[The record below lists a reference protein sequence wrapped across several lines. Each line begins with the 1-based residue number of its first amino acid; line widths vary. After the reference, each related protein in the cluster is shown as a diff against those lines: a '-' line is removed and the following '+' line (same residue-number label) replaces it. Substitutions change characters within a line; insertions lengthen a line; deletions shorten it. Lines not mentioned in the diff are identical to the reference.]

1 MMMVPVMLLLSVEP
15 TIDTDLEPFF
25 AKLCLPTG
33 IYFKGVWSSSRMRKD
48 STLCSSAI
56 VTNIMKI
63 HKLSFVF
70 SSLSISTFPVVYMR
84 LTMPICLNKLL
95 AHEDESK

>member
-33 IYFKGVWSSSRMRKD
+33 IYFKGVWSSLRMRKD

-56 VTNIMKI
+56 VINVMKI

-70 SSLSISTFPVVYMR
+70 SSLRYFNFPG
-84 LTMPICLNKLL
+84 CLHSLYN
-95 AHEDESK
+95 AHLFK